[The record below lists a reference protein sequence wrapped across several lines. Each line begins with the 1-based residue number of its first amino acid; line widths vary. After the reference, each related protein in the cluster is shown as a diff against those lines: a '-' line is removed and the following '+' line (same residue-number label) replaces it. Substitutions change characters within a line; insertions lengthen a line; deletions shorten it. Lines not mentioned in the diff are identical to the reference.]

1 MNEFEI
7 VEWQTTGDSAD
18 EEITMLAEILQAV
31 VYGGAGVSFFVPFS
45 MEEAHAFWT
54 NNVLPAMR
62 EGTRRVL
69 VARRDGKIV
78 GTVQLNLATP
88 PNQRHRADVA
98 KLLVHPD
105 ARRLGIAR
113 ALMLAVEKVAKSDGR
128 TLLTLDTVTDSP
140 AEKLYRSLDYTVCG
154 VIPRYARQALSP
166 ELEPTTVMYK
176 ELR

>member
-62 EGTRRVL
+62 EGTRRV
-69 VARRDGKIV
+69 RRDGK
-78 GTVQLNLATP
+78 TTP
-88 PNQRHRADVA
+88 A
-98 KLLVHPD
+98 
-105 ARRLGIAR
+105 ARG
-113 ALMLAVEKVAKSDGR
+113 
-128 TLLTLDTVTDSP
+128 
-140 AEKLYRSLDYTVCG
+140 
-154 VIPRYARQALSP
+154 
-166 ELEPTTVMYK
+166 
-176 ELR
+176 